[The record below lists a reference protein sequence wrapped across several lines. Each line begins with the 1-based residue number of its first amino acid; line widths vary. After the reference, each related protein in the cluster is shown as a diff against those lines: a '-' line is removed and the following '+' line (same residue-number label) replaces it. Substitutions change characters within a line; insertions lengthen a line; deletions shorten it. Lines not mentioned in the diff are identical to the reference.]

1 MSKVIKRLL
10 TFFIGIPLILAIVFL
25 DFQNHLAMNIVIVTF
40 GTLGCNELYNMLSTQ
55 SKMFPRWLL
64 LTFSFLILASAY
76 LFNLIGIDMILNIW
90 VMIFEIIILM
100 AIECLSAKTF
110 EDSVK
115 KIAFGGLALFYTGFM
130 PTLISY
136 ITFIPVNA
144 TYYLVLF
151 FLISFLTDSFA
162 WFFGVLFGKN
172 NRGFIAASP
181 NKSIVG
187 FAGGILATLIVSILV
202 KIIFPEVFV
211 GGYWKIVVVSI
222 ATSLAAIIGDLA
234 ESVIKRSTGIKDSG
248 NLIPGRG
255 GVLDSID
262 SLLIAGPVYY
272 LCIYFLY
279 LV

>member
-25 DFQNHLAMNIVIVTF
+25 EFKNHLAMNIVIITF
-40 GTLGCNELYNMLSTQ
+40 GTLGANELYNMLSTQ
-55 SKMFPRWLL
+55 SKMFPRPLL
-64 LTFSFLILASAY
+64 LILNFLILASAY

-90 VMIFEIIILM
+90 VMIFEIMILM
-100 AIECLSAKTF
+100 AIESLGAKTF

-115 KIAFGGLALFYTGFM
+115 KIAFGALTLFYTGFM

-136 ITFIPVNA
+136 ITFIPENA

-187 FAGGILATLIVSILV
+187 FIGGILATLVVSILV
-202 KIIFPEVFV
+202 KLIFPQVFT
-211 GGYWKIVVVSI
+211 GPYWKIIVVSV
-222 ATSLAAIIGDLA
+222 ATSLAAIVGDLA